1 MGLVPTDIQAI
12 TGQIAAAKAVL
23 MVSKRATAAA
33 RVAAQRAVT
42 A

>member
-12 TGQIAAAKAVL
+12 TAQIAAAKAVR
-23 MVSKRATAAA
+23 MVSKRVTAA